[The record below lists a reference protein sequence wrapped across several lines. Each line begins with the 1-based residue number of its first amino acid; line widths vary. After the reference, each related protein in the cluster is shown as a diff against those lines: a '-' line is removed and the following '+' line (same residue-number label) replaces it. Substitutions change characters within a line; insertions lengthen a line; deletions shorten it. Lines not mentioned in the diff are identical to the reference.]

1 VSKYTRANR
10 VRSHCMYHSH
20 VTEDAENQAFKIV
33 DTWAVPDDIYVI
45 GWKAMTELASSLDE
59 ATGEESVTY
68 ILSRAPLG
76 AVDGEIAV
84 VSNVRQE
91 EATAGAHVHDFLCV
105 HDGQMLPD
113 GCGIELDE
121 GEYLNLIAAWQITK
135 ARIIKGWFDIF
146 YVEK

>member
-1 VSKYTRANR
+1 MSKYTRANR
-10 VRSHCMYHSH
+10 VRSAILYHSK
-20 VTEDAENQAFKIV
+20 VVPDSENQAFTVV
-33 DTWAVPDDIYVI
+33 DTWAPQDDIYVI
-45 GWKAMTELASSLDE
+45 GWKGMTELASSLDE

-68 ILSRAPLG
+68 ILSRS
-76 AVDGEIAV
+76 AVANTPGEICC

-105 HDGQMLPD
+105 HDGQMFPE
-113 GCGIELDE
+113 GCGIEIDE

-135 ARIIKGWFDIF
+135 ERIVKGWFQIF